1 MPISA
6 DEYVGDLVKSP
17 VNITQGLDAAEG
29 LGRLPAV
36 ESPAELA
43 LEDLSWWL
51 WLVEEGAR
59 QGQGGAINHLSGGD
73 VGVLLGGDPE
83 PKEDQ
88 GQLIIPVS
96 ASTAGSEGVLQSPVH
111 PLDHPVGLGVKCGR
125 HDVVN
130 PQGLAQGGPD
140 RRRELGTSV
149 RGEGSWNSKTTD
161 PVAEKGVE
169 ALSRGGGAHGD
180 HLRPPGAPVDDG
192 EVMLVN
198 PLEDFSGPT
207 RSIWMWEKCLAG
219 TGMDCSSV
227 LWWRRTLVAW
237 QGRQSLA
244 LVKFTI

>member
-192 EVMLVN
+192 EEAGE
-198 PLEDFSGPT
+198 PLGGLQRPNQVHMDVGEASG
-207 RSIWMWEKCLAG
+207 RNWDGL
-219 TGMDCSSV
+219 
-227 LWWRRTLVAW
+227 
-237 QGRQSLA
+237 
-244 LVKFTI
+244 